1 MYVILHSEYE
11 VWTVGYYRG
20 EYNDDWCPHRDCGTV
35 EEAEE
40 YCSWLNG
47 GSPPSNHENIRKESL
62 ASLLE
67 ELGKK
72 LEKIS
77 KNARL

>member
-1 MYVILHSEYE
+1 MYVILHSETDI
-11 VWTVGYYRG
+11 WTIGFYHG
-20 EYNDDWCPHRDCGTV
+20 EYNDEWYAHRDCYSL

-62 ASLLE
+62 ASLFE
-67 ELGKK
+67 ELEKK